1 MSVKYSGVHYY
12 FMVNRFRR
20 YGQIADVL
28 VKYGFGI
35 VLEDIF
41 PGINRFRFRRKL
53 SEEDRQT
60 VYERIRLAIE
70 ELGPTFIKF
79 GQIIST
85 RKELLPPPM
94 IEELQKLTDHARPLP
109 FSEIKPVILET
120 CPDLDEWFMVVEELP
135 VASASI
141 AQVHRAVLR
150 DGTPVALKVQR
161 PGIEEI
167 IETDITILQS
177 LAARFEHAV
186 PESKVY
192 NPTGMVK
199 DFASQIRKELDF
211 NRDGRN
217 SERFARNFANV
228 PGIRFPKIYWEL
240 SSKKLL
246 VMEFIDGVRIDDV
259 DEIKKMG
266 YNPKEIA
273 VRGFHAYLKM
283 IFEDG
288 FFHGDPH
295 AGNLLVMTTGD
306 LAFLDFGIIGVLR
319 PEKRQVFI
327 NLIYAIM
334 TEDIDMIL
342 KAFEGMG
349 IIIRED
355 DREALRDDIYLAMA
369 DYGDFNLGQYNF
381 KLMLTEL
388 TEVLRRYKLQV
399 PMNMMLMFK
408 VLAMIMDTGTRIDPE
423 FNFSA
428 ETKPFILDLVTREN
442 FSAQMLKRASG
453 SMIEAVDA
461 AFDLPRNINQTLKR
475 LSTGTI
481 RLEIVE
487 EDLKKL
493 RQSVDSA
500 SDKVL
505 IGLITASLVVG
516 SSLVLISS
524 NLTLPTQVF
533 YLAIFGYSAAMLI
546 GFYALYH
553 VLFAKFRD

>member
-1 MSVKYSGVHYY
+1 VTVKYFAVHYY
-12 FMVNRFRR
+12 SMVTRFRR
-20 YGQIADVL
+20 YGQIADIL
-28 VKYGFGI
+28 IKYGFGI
-35 VLEDIF
+35 VIEDLF
-41 PGINRFRFRRKL
+41 PGIHRFRFRRKI
-53 SEEDRQT
+53 SEEEKQT

-79 GQIIST
+79 GQIMST
-85 RKELLPPPM
+85 RKELLPPPL
-94 IEELQKLTDHARPLP
+94 IEELQKLTDHAHPLP
-109 FSEIKPVILET
+109 FSEIKPVILEI
-120 CPDLDEWFMVVEELP
+120 CPDLDDWFLVVEEQP

-141 AQVHRAVLR
+141 AQVHRAVLK

-167 IETDITILQS
+167 IETDVAILQS
-177 LAARFEHAV
+177 LASRVEHAF
-186 PESKVY
+186 PESKIY
-192 NPTGMVK
+192 NPTGIVK
-199 DFASQIRKELDF
+199 DFSSQIRKELDF
-211 NRDGRN
+211 DRDGRN
-217 SERFARNFANV
+217 SERFARNFARV
-228 PGIRFPKIYWEL
+228 PGIRFPKIYWEY
-240 SSKKLL
+240 SSKKVL

-259 DEIKKMG
+259 DEVRKMG
-266 YNPKEIA
+266 YDPKDIA
-273 VRGFHAYLKM
+273 IRGYRAYLKM

-295 AGNLLVMTTGD
+295 TGNLLVTTNGD
-306 LAFLDFGIIGVLR
+306 LAFLDFGIIGMLR

-327 NLIYAIM
+327 NLVYGII
-334 TEDIDMIL
+334 TDDIDMIL

-349 IIIRED
+349 ITIREE
-355 DREALRDDIYLAMA
+355 DRDSLRDDIYLAMQ
-369 DYGDFNLGQYNF
+369 DYGDFELGQYNF
-381 KLMLTEL
+381 KLILSEI

-408 VLAMIMDTGTRIDPE
+408 VIAMILDTGTRIDPE

-428 ETKPFILDLVTREN
+428 QTKPFVVELITKEN

-453 SMIEAVDA
+453 SMMEVVDGM
-461 AFDLPRNINQTLKR
+461 FDLPRNINQTLKR
-475 LSTGTI
+475 LSTGTV

-493 RQSVDSA
+493 RQSVDNA
-500 SDKVL
+500 SDKIL

-524 NLTLPTQVF
+524 KLALPAQVF
-533 YLAIFGYSAAMLI
+533 YLAIFGYSVAMLI

-553 VLFAKFRD
+553 VLFARFRD